1 MPTILTRPALRTHT
15 FSVIST
21 GISFSSYQSQLF
33 QLYNNHTL
41 SLLLNGVLSL
51 TVYFFKFWLYRNI
64 PICMQC
70 FLLSFFFFNFDLLLH
85 VCNIL
90 WTYSP
95 WAFPSLLPSH
105 SCLPFYNADPP
116 SLVITSF
123 THKLMPLLVLH
134 SKIHRSIV
142 SSLFPMF
149 FLFLNLLSHALT
161 STIPPNL
168 QWASVVAT
176 LLVVFVLSP
185 HVHWPVSSVFPILL
199 YHLLCCASCS

>member
-1 MPTILTRPALRTHT
+1 MPTILTRPTLRTHT

-33 QLYNNHTL
+33 QLYNNYTL

-70 FLLSFFFFNFDLLLH
+70 FLLSFFFLNFDLLLH

-116 SLVITSF
+116 SLVITSLF
-123 THKLMPLLVLH
+123 HPQTNA
-134 SKIHRSIV
+134 
-142 SSLFPMF
+142 SSSPSQQNSQKYCLQS
-149 FLFLNLLSHALT
+149 LSH
-161 STIPPNL
+161 
-168 QWASVVAT
+168 
-176 LLVVFVLSP
+176 VLSIP
-185 HVHWPVSSVFPILL
+185 KSTQ
-199 YHLLCCASCS
+199 SCSDLHHSTKSAVSISGGHTAGCVCSQSPCSLACQ